1 VQKLELF
8 SNETVFTKDDEA
20 TEESP
25 RRTLKLFGTT
35 LLVNDTCKPSS
46 TSTDASKPVP
56 SMHLTQQLQRRCS
69 DIGLATVVPW
79 WTLSDNSAFKPPHKE
94 HEGENSH
101 SNNREREDKETQKDG
116 SCVGSNTSSINDGES
131 NERESQCLPI
141 RHKTFGKGFVPY
153 KRCMT
158 ERESHC
164 STITDERREHQRMR
178 LSL

>member
-1 VQKLELF
+1 LSQQIDELNADSADDEQPLMKLELF

-46 TSTDASKPVP
+46 TSTDASKPLP

-101 SNNREREDKETQKDG
+101 SNNGERQDKETQKEG

-131 NERESQCLPI
+131 MKEKASVYQ
-141 RHKTFGKGFVPY
+141 
-153 KRCMT
+153 
-158 ERESHC
+158 
-164 STITDERREHQRMR
+164 
-178 LSL
+178 